1 MRLGDAL
8 FSDVDAN
15 IYEVTTD
22 WEERLDNDY
31 TNWELV
37 PIHAATVSASSVG
50 GTLDG
55 LYILNGSIVVSPG
68 ETKRAYVGMTLPEGV
83 SDEVYI
89 LENGEI
95 IRSRYPSGVHLK

>member
-31 TNWELV
+31 ANWEL
-37 PIHAATVSASSVG
+37 
-50 GTLDG
+50 
-55 LYILNGSIVVSPG
+55 
-68 ETKRAYVGMTLPEGV
+68 
-83 SDEVYI
+83 
-89 LENGEI
+89 
-95 IRSRYPSGVHLK
+95 